1 LDQAREGNRSF
12 AGAMISDT
20 TCWILTRHS
29 TLPIEQAFYEVD
41 LAEAEAAII

>member
-1 LDQAREGNRSF
+1 LDQARKGHRSF

-20 TCWILTRHS
+20 NCWILSRHS
-29 TLPIEQAFYEVD
+29 TLPIEQAFYEAD